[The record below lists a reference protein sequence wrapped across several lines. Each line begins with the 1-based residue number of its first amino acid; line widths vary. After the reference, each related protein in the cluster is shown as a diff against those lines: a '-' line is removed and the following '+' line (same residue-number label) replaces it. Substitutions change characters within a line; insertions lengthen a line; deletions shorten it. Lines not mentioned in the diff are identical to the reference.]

1 MCTMIRKTD
10 PVETNI
16 DLGDTDDED
25 LDADLYEEHEEPQ
38 LLWKA
43 ELGDRMDEV
52 EAVSPLV
59 DLSDTKPLLN
69 ERDPRGVNEC
79 LKVSFE
85 DVIAEPASVRSG
97 DRVWIWSNALFEV
110 TRVWIY
116 RIVTVLLAVPVSIIT
131 GLIFAILSFLHIWF
145 FSPFVHHILIITY
158 WLQSLWS
165 IVLDIGVRPFLTSA
179 AKCYDGIRLRL
190 TLE

>member
-1 MCTMIRKTD
+1 MMRKTD
-10 PVETNI
+10 PVETKI

-25 LDADLYEEHEEPQ
+25 LDADLYEDHEEPQ

-43 ELGDRMDEV
+43 ELGDRMDE
-52 EAVSPLV
+52 EEPVSPLV

-131 GLIFAILSFLHIWF
+131 GLIFAILSFLHICG
-145 FSPFVHHILIITY
+145 Y
-158 WLQSLWS
+158 SLTGQLGAAACW
-165 IVLDIGVRPFLTSA
+165 VLLAFH
-179 AKCYDGIRLRL
+179 
-190 TLE
+190 E

>member
-1 MCTMIRKTD
+1 MMRKTD
-10 PVETNI
+10 PVETKI

-25 LDADLYEEHEEPQ
+25 LDADLYEDHEEPQ

-97 DRVWIWSNALFEV
+97 DKVWIWSNALFEV

-131 GLIFAILSFLHIWF
+131 GLIFAILSFLHIC
-145 FSPFVHHILIITY
+145 SY
-158 WLQSLWS
+158 SLTGQLGAAACW
-165 IVLDIGVRPFLTSA
+165 VLLAFQ
-179 AKCYDGIRLRL
+179 
-190 TLE
+190 E

>member
-1 MCTMIRKTD
+1 MMRKTD

-25 LDADLYEEHEEPQ
+25 LDVDLYEEHEEPQ

-79 LKVSFE
+79 LKVFH
-85 DVIAEPASVRSG
+85 
-97 DRVWIWSNALFEV
+97 
-110 TRVWIY
+110 T
-116 RIVTVLLAVPVSIIT
+116 
-131 GLIFAILSFLHIWF
+131 
-145 FSPFVHHILIITY
+145 
-158 WLQSLWS
+158 
-165 IVLDIGVRPFLTSA
+165 TSHQ
-179 AKCYDGIRLRL
+179 CINP
-190 TLE
+190 

>member
-1 MCTMIRKTD
+1 MMRKTD
-10 PVETNI
+10 PVETKI

-25 LDADLYEEHEEPQ
+25 LDADLYEDHEEPQ

-43 ELGDRMDEV
+43 ELGDRMDE
-52 EAVSPLV
+52 EEPVSPLV

-145 FSPFVHHILIITY
+145 FSPFVHHILRRVRRIT
-158 WLQSLWS
+158 
-165 IVLDIGVRPFLTSA
+165 
-179 AKCYDGIRLRL
+179 
-190 TLE
+190 